1 MGRRSRRRE
10 SAPAP
15 SASRPTPTPSPSR
28 AAPAP
33 TPSRRASGAS
43 PARPAPA
50 AADRPS
56 PASAAPGRPRTDRP
70 PAPWDP
76 FPLTEL
82 CVLLGLIL
90 LVWGLLRRDD
100 AAGRVLLVCGM
111 VLGSLG
117 GLETALR
124 EHFGGG
130 RSHGTLLAALPA
142 VLVAGVLFFARV
154 PWVVVPVAAGLVFAA
169 AFAALRRSRRRIA
182 PPSRLG

>member
-15 SASRPTPTPSPSR
+15 SASRP
-28 AAPAP
+28 
-33 TPSRRASGAS
+33 
-43 PARPAPA
+43 
-50 AADRPS
+50 
-56 PASAAPGRPRTDRP
+56 ASAAAKRPSRGSAASGRPRADRP

-82 CVLLGLIL
+82 CVLLGLVL
-90 LVWGLLRRDD
+90 LVWGLIRRDD
-100 AAGRVLLVCGM
+100 AGGRVLLVCGM

-124 EHFGGG
+124 DHFGGG
-130 RSHGTLLAALPA
+130 RSHSTLLAALPA

-154 PWVVVPVAAGLVFAA
+154 PWVIVPVAAGLVFAA